1 MTSSRNSSG
10 RKKSTA
16 NSKSEPHLSHKGSLS
31 GGACADSA
39 DPADER
45 EGGKRNC
52 VSDRIKQVILDR
64 ICDGTY
70 APGQRLVELQIAKEF
85 ETSQAPIREA
95 LCELEAMR
103 IVETAPYKGT
113 RVRQISSRELQECLQ
128 IRGVLEQLAAEQVGD
143 RLLDQ
148 IDELKRRADLTMAAA
163 KEHNIQKYGVANID
177 FHRMIVEAAQ
187 NETLLMVW
195 DILAP
200 EIRILSCVHA
210 TSVDLLD
217 CANEH
222 MEIVDAFAEGDNRF
236 AAKLLKKHSET
247 VLTLKSPHLATT

>member
-1 MTSSRNSSG
+1 MGSRKSLGSKKNITDASS
-10 RKKSTA
+10 A
-16 NSKSEPHLSHKGSLS
+16 E
-31 GGACADSA
+31 C
-39 DPADER
+39 
-45 EGGKRNC
+45 EGERNC

-143 RLLDQ
+143 RLLAQ
-148 IDELKRRADLTMAAA
+148 IDELKRRAQETMQAA
-163 KEHNIQKYGVANID
+163 KDHNIQKYGIANIE
-177 FHRMIVEAAQ
+177 FHRLIVEAAQ

-210 TSVDLLD
+210 TSVDLIE

-222 MEIVDAFAEGDNRF
+222 LEIVDAFAEGDNRF

-247 VLTLKSPHLATT
+247 VLTLKSPQPV